1 MNYCEGTPNFYLFF
15 SRGITFIYCYHYKY
29 YLFFLFVYYGD
40 WIVMHEFTEY
50 KSAHSIPIRMVNY
63 KQMVCFSLAF
73 QFIQFHRSNLHEY
86 ICQFAKNKIQYVTVQ
101 NCGSINSR
109 DNSQNGKNKTETYKQ
124 PMETQTKKLMIFIKP
139 LKLLPTKKLQVFA
152 FLHNRELD
160 GTQSIFCTETN
171 FKPKFHNF
179 SPMHFAFE

>member
-1 MNYCEGTPNFYLFF
+1 M
-15 SRGITFIYCYHYKY
+15 
-29 YLFFLFVYYGD
+29 
-40 WIVMHEFTEY
+40 
-50 KSAHSIPIRMVNY
+50 
-63 KQMVCFSLAF
+63 
-73 QFIQFHRSNLHEY
+73 
-86 ICQFAKNKIQYVTVQ
+86 QYVTVQ

-152 FLHNRELD
+152 FYTIVEKINELD

>member
-1 MNYCEGTPNFYLFF
+1 MRAHRIFTCFFLEALHLF
-15 SRGITFIYCYHYKY
+15 IVTIINIIC
-29 YLFFLFVYYGD
+29 FFLFVYYGD

-50 KSAHSIPIRMVNY
+50 KSAHSIPIRMANY
-63 KQMVCFSLAF
+63 KQMFCFSLAF

-152 FLHNRELD
+152 FY
-160 GTQSIFCTETN
+160 TIVS
-171 FKPKFHNF
+171 
-179 SPMHFAFE
+179 